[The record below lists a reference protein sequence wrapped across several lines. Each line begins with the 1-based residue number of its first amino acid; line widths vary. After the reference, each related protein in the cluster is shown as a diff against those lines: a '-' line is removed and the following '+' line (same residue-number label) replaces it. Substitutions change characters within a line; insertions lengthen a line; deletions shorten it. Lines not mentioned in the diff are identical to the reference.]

1 MRILVV
7 GGGGREH
14 ALCWR
19 LAQNAA
25 VDRLYAAPGNA
36 GIAELATLVHLSA
49 ADVPG
54 IVEFAERESIDF
66 TVVGPEAPLVAGLA
80 DEMQAR
86 GMPVFGPTREAARIE
101 GSKAWARWLC
111 DRHGIPA
118 PRSRVFENVEP
129 AFDYLDELK
138 PPYVVK
144 ADGIAAGKGVTVTE
158 DLGEAR
164 TAIEDCLVHKV
175 FGDAGLKVLI
185 EEHLEGFEVS
195 AMALTDGRTILPLVL
210 VQDYKRAFDGNQGP
224 NTGGMGAFSSVPA
237 VDSATESRIVE
248 MILRRTG
255 RALEEEGVRYQGVLF
270 AGLMLTADG
279 PKVLEFNCR
288 FGDPET
294 QALLP
299 RLKSNFGE
307 LLLACVE
314 GNLSHHRLV
323 WEQDSTVAIVLA
335 SAGYPGSHQTG
346 NPISGLQEAAEVQGA
361 QVFHAGTVAREG
373 RVLTAGGR
381 VLTVMA
387 MAHDLDEARRRAYE
401 AASKISFDG
410 MTYRRDIA
418 ELAPQEAR

>member
-1 MRILVV
+1 
-7 GGGGREH
+7 
-14 ALCWR
+14 
-19 LAQNAA
+19 
-25 VDRLYAAPGNA
+25 
-36 GIAELATLVHLSA
+36 
-49 ADVPG
+49 
-54 IVEFAERESIDF
+54 
-66 TVVGPEAPLVAGLA
+66 
-80 DEMQAR
+80 
-86 GMPVFGPTREAARIE
+86 
-101 GSKAWARWLC
+101 
-111 DRHGIPA
+111 
-118 PRSRVFENVEP
+118 
-129 AFDYLDELK
+129 
-138 PPYVVK
+138 
-144 ADGIAAGKGVTVTE
+144 
-158 DLGEAR
+158 
-164 TAIEDCLVHKV
+164 
-175 FGDAGLKVLI
+175 
-185 EEHLEGFEVS
+185 
-195 AMALTDGRTILPLVL
+195 
-210 VQDYKRAFDGNQGP
+210 
-224 NTGGMGAFSSVPA
+224 
-237 VDSATESRIVE
+237 
-248 MILRRTG
+248 
-255 RALEEEGVRYQGVLF
+255 
-270 AGLMLTADG
+270 
-279 PKVLEFNCR
+279 VLEFNCR

>member
-1 MRILVV
+1 VRILVV

-25 VDRLYAAPGNA
+25 VERLYAAPGNA
-36 GIAELATLVHLSA
+36 GIADLATLVPVSA
-49 ADVPG
+49 ADVSG
-54 IVEFAERESIDF
+54 IVEFAERESVDL

-86 GMPVFGPTREAARIE
+86 GMPVFGPTRDAASIE

-111 DRHGIPA
+111 DRHDIPVPKSEA
-118 PRSRVFENVEP
+118 FEDVEP
-129 AFDYLDELK
+129 AFEYLSELG

-164 TAIEDCLVHKV
+164 RAIEDCLVHKV

-185 EEHLEGFEVS
+185 EEHLDGFEVS
-195 AMALTDGRTILPLVL
+195 AMALTDGRTVLPLAL
-210 VQDYKRAFDGNQGP
+210 VQDHKRALEGNKGP
-224 NTGGMGAFSSVPA
+224 NTGGMGAFSPVPA
-237 VDSATESRIVE
+237 VDTATEARIVE
-248 MILRRTG
+248 MILRRTA
-255 RALEEEGVRYQGVLF
+255 RALEAEGVRYRGVLF

-299 RLKSNFGE
+299 RLSSNFAE

-314 GNLSHHRLV
+314 GNLSHHKLV
-323 WEQDSTVAIVLA
+323 WAEEATVAVVLA
-335 SAGYPGSHQTG
+335 SAGYPGSYESG
-346 NPISGLQEAAEVQGA
+346 KPIAGLEAAGRLEGV
-361 QVFHAGTVAREG
+361 QVFHAGTVARDG

-381 VLTVMA
+381 VLTVTA
-387 MAHDLDEARRRAYE
+387 TAPDLDEARRGAYE
-401 AASKISFDG
+401 AVSKISFEG
-410 MTYRRDIA
+410 MTYRRDIG
-418 ELAPQEAR
+418 EGVRQEAR